1 MPAFNPNQ
9 AMSTMMVGQNI
20 QRHFESMMH
29 SRNSTS
35 IYEGLTDS
43 SFVLQTVLMFI
54 QLIAISFFTAF
65 STNITTSVENFRIY
79 IFDILKRYFR
89 KIIAG
94 PLFTVYDVTYKKLTK
109 YKPKYKITMDISLIT
124 SELKKN
130 QQLFVPIQWFL
141 ASEYC
146 IRVKNI
152 VIDGNHNEIYYPE
165 QSKQLSEFNLNDR
178 EKIKF
183 SVGPIMGDD
192 MVFKF
197 ENHEIICRKKK
208 VQIEIN
214 GDIESTKRDNI
225 TYQFETFDEN
235 PNSDILVKLH
245 EYAVRMY
252 NTNRDEWKQK
262 IYVNEGDHW
271 KEPQDILSPSSVDSI
286 VLRDNLVNEFVKSLD
301 FFRGNRQFYIDH
313 GQRYKYVSLLMGPP
327 GTGKT
332 TLAMAYSNQCKR
344 HIYAIDL
351 DKSNAGDLKGLIE
364 KMDTKNGDLL
374 IDDFDHYFSKIGK
387 DDCDKDKDKEKD
399 KDKNKDYDRDY
410 DSYGR
415 NSQKKKEKISYH
427 EFLTVLD
434 GTGSKEGLNVYV
446 VVNDP
451 EKIFTSTN
459 IEDMA
464 LFRDRRVNKIYEFK
478 YCDHKMIMGIY
489 EKIFG
494 KLPDTDIIKRIPEDY
509 YSPCVVAQQFISFF
523 EKYGGNINGKEEEI
537 SQILQNFING
547 KIETNQTKILSYI
560 ETLKRYNKE
569 KQF

>member
-1 MPAFNPNQ
+1 MSSFNPNQ

-29 SRNSTS
+29 NNNNTS

-65 STNITTSVENFRIY
+65 STNITASVETFRVY

-94 PLFTVYDVTYKKLTK
+94 PLFTIYDVTYKKLTK
-109 YKPKYKITMDISLIT
+109 YKPKYKITMDVSLIT

-130 QQLFVPIQWFL
+130 QQLFVPLQWFL

-146 IRVKNI
+146 KRVKNI

-165 QSKQLSEFNLNDR
+165 QSKLLSEFNLNDT

-183 SVGPIMGDD
+183 SVGPVMGDD
-192 MVFKF
+192 MIFKF
-197 ENHEIICRKKK
+197 ENHEITCRKKK
-208 VQIEIN
+208 IQIEIN
-214 GDIESTKRDNI
+214 GDVESTKRDNI

-262 IYVNEGDHW
+262 LYVNEGDRW

-286 VLRDNLVNEFVKSLD
+286 VLRDNLVQEFVSSLD
-301 FFRGNRQFYIDH
+301 FFRNNRQFYIEH
-313 GQRYKYVSLLMGPP
+313 GQRYKYATLFMGPP

-332 TLAMAYSNQCKR
+332 TLALAYAHQCKR
-344 HIYAIDL
+344 HIFALDL
-351 DKSNAGDLKGLIE
+351 EKSNAGDLKNLVE

-374 IDDFDHYFSKIGK
+374 IDDFDHYFSKLGK
-387 DDCDKDKDKEKD
+387 DEDNDKDKDKEKE
-399 KDKNKDYDRDY
+399 KEKESNSF
-410 DSYGR
+410 DSYGSGR
-415 NSQKKKEKISYH
+415 GQKKKDKISYH

-434 GTGSKEGLNVYV
+434 GTGSKEGLNVYIV
-446 VVNDP
+446 INDP

-464 LFRDRRVNKIYEFK
+464 LFRDRRINKIFEFK
-478 YCDHKMIMGIY
+478 YCDHKMISGIY

-494 KLPDTDIIKRIPEDY
+494 IQPDMDKIKKIPEDY
-509 YSPCVVAQQFISFF
+509 YSPCVVTQQFISFF
-523 EKYGGNINGKEEEI
+523 EKYGGKIKGKEYEI
-537 SQILQNFING
+537 DQIMNNFING
-547 KIETNQTKILSYI
+547 KIETNQRKILSYI